1 MVQPFSPP
9 VAFGVYL
16 VLCAVLLVIAGMAA
30 AKGKASELKTSIYG
44 SGEAARAS
52 SASPGYRPF
61 FMTAFFFAML
71 HLGVLIVGSGGLTIV
86 TGAYI
91 AGLILSLIALAL
103 G

>member
-9 VAFGVYL
+9 VAFAAYL
-16 VLCAVLLVIAGMAA
+16 VLCAILLLIAGMAA
-30 AKGKASELKTSIYG
+30 ARSKASALKTSIYG

-71 HLGVLIVGSGGLTIV
+71 HLGVLIVGSGGLTVV
-86 TGAYI
+86 TGVYI
-91 AGLILSLIALAL
+91 SGLILSLIALAL

>member
-9 VAFGVYL
+9 VAFAVYL
-16 VLCAVLLVIAGMAA
+16 ALVAILLAVAGLAA
-30 AKGKASELKTSIYG
+30 ARGTASDLKTAVYG

-52 SASPGYRPF
+52 AASPGYRPF

-71 HLGVLIVGSGGLTIV
+71 HLGVLIVGSGGLTIM

>member
-9 VAFGVYL
+9 VAFAVYL
-16 VLCAVLLVIAGMAA
+16 ALAAVLLVIAGAAA
-30 AKGKASELKTSIYG
+30 AKGKASELKTSVYG

-52 SASPGYRPF
+52 AASPGYRPF

-71 HLGVLIVGSGGLTIV
+71 HLGVLIVGSGGLTVI

>member
-1 MVQPFSPP
+1 MVHVFSPP
-9 VAFGVYL
+9 IAFAVYL
-16 VLCAVLLVIAGMAA
+16 ALAAILIVVAGAVAA
-30 AKGKASELKTSIYG
+30 RGKASELKTSVYG

-52 SASPGYRPF
+52 AASPGYRPF

-71 HLGVLIVGSGGLTIV
+71 HLGVLIVGSGGLTVI

-91 AGLILSLIALAL
+91 AGLIVSLVALAL

>member
-1 MVQPFSPP
+1 MVHPFSPP
-9 VAFGVYL
+9 IAFAIYL
-16 VLCAVLLVIAGMAA
+16 ALAAVLMVVAGAVAA
-30 AKGKASELKTSIYG
+30 RGKASEMKTSVYG
-44 SGEAARAS
+44 SGEAARANA
-52 SASPGYRPF
+52 ASPGYRPF

-91 AGLILSLIALAL
+91 AGLIVSLVALAL

>member
-1 MVQPFSPP
+1 MVHAFSPP
-9 VAFGVYL
+9 IAFAIYL
-16 VLCAVLLVIAGMAA
+16 ALAAVLMVFAGAVAA
-30 AKGKASELKTSIYG
+30 RGKASEMKTSVYG
-44 SGEAARAS
+44 SGEAARANA
-52 SASPGYRPF
+52 ASPGYRPF

-91 AGLILSLIALAL
+91 AGLIVSLVALAL